1 MKQRDWLPPLKATL
15 KKIPGI
21 PQLARLIRLII
32 NPTQRNEWLLLR
44 SKPANLFQLSGLT
57 WANRHPREF
66 GFVKERL
73 SDVSAPRILSFGCST
88 GEEVFSLQE
97 YFPNA
102 EIVGIDINPRSIA
115 VCRKKLVQVRA
126 PHISFSVADS
136 TTAEQSAH
144 YDAIFC
150 LSVLRRGEL
159 GATKPASCTH
169 LIRFNDFEK
178 TVTDL
183 CRCLKPG
190 GYFIIIGSNFRFADT
205 EIAAAFHAVF
215 SRTEPLRTDTPLYD
229 RNNHRLPDSPTTDV
243 IFHKR
248 CDNSYV

>member
-1 MKQRDWLPPLKATL
+1 MHLITAFR
-15 KKIPGI
+15 KIPGV
-21 PQLARLIRLII
+21 PELARLIRLII
-32 NPTQRNEWLLLR
+32 NPAHRSEWLLLR
-44 SKPANLFQLSGLT
+44 SKPGSLFQLSGLT

-88 GEEVFSLQE
+88 GEEVFSLRE

-115 VCRKKLVQVRA
+115 VCRKKLAQVRD
-126 PHISFSVADS
+126 PHIRFNVANS
-136 TTAEQSAH
+136 STAEPSAH

-150 LSVLRRGEL
+150 LSVLRQAKL
-159 GATKPASCTH
+159 GATKPAHCAH

-178 TVTDL
+178 TVSDL
-183 CRCLKPG
+183 CRCLKPD

-205 EIAAAFHAVF
+205 EIAAGFHAVF

-229 RNNHRLPDSPTTDV
+229 RSNHRLPDSPDTEV
-243 IFHKR
+243 IFHKKLK
-248 CDNSYV
+248 